1 MDRRADPRVEVK
13 LPCHIAYP
21 RSKSRLFV
29 GVTENMSRGG
39 ILVSWSADRMMANL
53 PEPGDLLT
61 VDIEL
66 PANHVFGRRCM
77 HCQATVARVAAS
89 DTAGARVALQVN
101 QMQFRSY
108 TNGRHAVAPT
118 RDEVGCSL
126 M

>member
-13 LPCHIAYP
+13 LPCHVAFP

-39 ILVSWSADRMMANL
+39 ILVSWSADRMLTNL
-53 PEPGDLLT
+53 PKPGDLLT

-66 PANHVFGRRCM
+66 PANHSFGRRCM
-77 HCQATVARVAAS
+77 HCQAVVAWVSAGEAG
-89 DTAGARVALQVN
+89 GARVAFQVN

-108 TNGRHAVAPT
+108 SNGKYATAANH
-118 RDEVGCSL
+118 EVGCSL